1 MTTTNLS
8 LVNQK
13 LGYARV
19 LIQQLAAY
27 SGVQSRLLNEALAE
41 ATVSHLV
48 CGFRHYLRELAEAN
62 GIKSLTSI
70 ISLEGLAVLL
80 AEADKVSAE
89 VEELQRLQT
98 ERASW
103 LAHLHHAYEQQW
115 ALPRAD
121 AAKADTL
128 RSASS
133 LVEDQNLIQLMV
145 IEESPDLQVQLRG
158 WYDAFSELVQRHRHN
173 LAEY

>member
-19 LIQQLAAY
+19 LIQQLTTHSVA
-27 SGVQSRLLNEALAE
+27 QSRLLNEALAE
-41 ATVSHLV
+41 AAVSHLV

-62 GIKSLTSI
+62 GVKPLASI
-70 ISLEGLAVLL
+70 IKLDGLAAVL
-80 AEADKVSAE
+80 AEAAKVSAE
-89 VEELQRLQT
+89 MEELQQLQANP
-98 ERASW
+98 ASW

-115 ALPRAD
+115 APPSANGG
-121 AAKADTL
+121 KADPT
-128 RSASS
+128 RPAVS
-133 LVEDQNLIQLMV
+133 VDDENLIQLTV
-145 IEESPDLQVQLRG
+145 IEETPDLQLQLSR
-158 WYDAFSELVQRHRHN
+158 WYEAFSELVLRHRQN